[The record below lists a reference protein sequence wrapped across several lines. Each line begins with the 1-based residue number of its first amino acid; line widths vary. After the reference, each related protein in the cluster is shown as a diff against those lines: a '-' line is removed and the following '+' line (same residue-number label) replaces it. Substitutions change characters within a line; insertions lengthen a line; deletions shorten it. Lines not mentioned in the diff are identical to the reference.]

1 MLSLSPGFCKL
12 LASASA
18 EQQASFTDALR
29 QPIPLAPFTF
39 TAMGRLRHPEFERDP
54 VKLCEQLNTRRDIRA
69 DGSAWAAEVTDGAS
83 VNPMHLKYMY
93 TDNAFVPGVV
103 SRLQCIVRRQLVEGA
118 VQYTIKDPVSTSGVW
133 LDGQKIAVNQWHP
146 LQEGARVRFQQPSLA
161 VRGFLDECHRM
172 GAANAALEPLPD
184 FPAQALLPR
193 DLHAEFVF
201 SRLMSHPAMVRASR
215 ATAAP
220 ALVFRSDVIALDFSR
235 LAAAAA
241 AAAPAP
247 ALAPAAAAAAE
258 KGQKLRCAVA
268 TLTYHESKRKEADA
282 QVEKITGRKRAL
294 DEQWAEKVAKK
305 NKTAAA
311 AAAGSCTELDPD
323 ELKAKMMQEYTCS
336 MCTDLMDQA
345 SILDCGH
352 SGCKECLET
361 WFITKR
367 EKSCPE
373 CRAVHKGAPAS
384 VRASDNMIALLV
396 AQYFTPE
403 EKQARE
409 EKISKRESAET
420 TAAMQKEQRRLAQA
434 IGAQKK
440 AAREV
445 ELANNALKAIAED

>member
-133 LDGQKIAVNQWHP
+133 VDGQKIAVNQWHP

-172 GAANAALEPLPD
+172 DEASRRLMGAADAALEPLPD
-184 FPAQALLPR
+184 
-193 DLHAEFVF
+193 
-201 SRLMSHPAMVRASR
+201 
-215 ATAAP
+215 
-220 ALVFRSDVIALDFSR
+220 LVFRSDVIALDFSR

-294 DEQWAEKVAKK
+294 DEQWAEKVAKR

-311 AAAGSCTELDPD
+311 AAAACTELDPD